1 LSLRGELSRR
11 IRWVLLPILAA
22 IVVAGCAGDR
32 GGGAGDAGKELTPK
46 QREQAEAFGLDPDKP
61 YAGTE
66 LNFLICCHD
75 APQFADL
82 AELSDSE
89 FEELT
94 GISVKWGNVPFG
106 SFQQR
111 VVTEATT
118 GGGTYDIVAWVDSW
132 GPSIRSSL
140 VPLNDKIQ
148 EDNVDMSDF
157 PPAFRQASM
166 IGSEDG
172 TYYGM
177 PLRGHAFTFFY
188 RTDIYEELGMEPPK
202 TWTEFVEQGEQ
213 IKQNT
218 DLYPTSMYYSRTA
231 GQNVFMWLDLLWGN
245 GSDVFDENYRPIFN
259 NEEGV
264 EATELYIDFLRQYEM
279 TPPASET
286 WDEVEGHQA
295 FSQNRAATFM
305 GWSWLYSLIT
315 SEEAVEEVRNN
326 VGFTTPPVWEGKE
339 PITYGYLWPVGILR
353 NSQNQDAAWE
363 YLKWM
368 THPDTEKQVLT
379 GPEPRDIASVHLSNL
394 RDEEVNELSNGLHR
408 TLADVLGDSRTT
420 PMIPE
425 WPEVQ
430 EVLSTAIS
438 DMAGGADVEAT
449 LDDAAT
455 QVERIME
462 REGYYD

>member
-1 LSLRGELSRR
+1 MRRVLR
-11 IRWVLLPILAA
+11 VLLFALVGAF
-22 IVVAGCAGDR
+22 VLFGCAGDR
-32 GGGAGDAGKELTPK
+32 GGGEEASKELTPE
-46 QREQAEAFGLDPDKP
+46 QREQAESLGLDPEKP

-66 LNFLICCHD
+66 LNFLICCAD

-82 AELSDSE
+82 ADLSNSE
-89 FEELT
+89 FKELT

-118 GGGTYDIVAWVDSW
+118 GGGTYDLVAWVDSW

-140 VPLNDKIQ
+140 VPLDDKIQ
-148 EDNVDMSDF
+148 EDNVDMNDF
-157 PPAFRQASM
+157 PPAFRQASQ
-166 IGSEDG
+166 IGTD

-188 RTDIYEELGMEPPK
+188 REDVYEDLGLEPPK
-202 TWTEFVEQGEQ
+202 TWDEFIEQGEQ
-213 IKQNT
+213 IKQET

-245 GSDVFDENYRPIFN
+245 GGDVFDENYRPIFN
-259 NEEGV
+259 NAEGM
-264 EATELYIDFLRQYEM
+264 EATELYIDFLREYEM
-279 TPPASET
+279 TPPASVS
-286 WDEVEGHQA
+286 WDEVEGQ
-295 FSQNRAATFM
+295 QGLGKGQAATFM
-305 GWSWLYSLIT
+305 GWSWIYSSLIGPD
-315 SEEAVEEVRNN
+315 AAPEVRDN
-326 VGFTTPPVWEGKE
+326 VAFSTPPAWEGKE
-339 PITYGYLWPVGILR
+339 PVTYGYLWPVGILQA
-353 NSQNQDAAWE
+353 SQNQEAAWE
-363 YLKWM
+363 YLRWL
-368 THPDTEKQVLT
+368 TAAETERQTLT
-379 GPEPRDIASVHLSNL
+379 GPQPRDIASVHMSNF
-394 RDEEVNELSNGLHR
+394 RDPEVNELSNGLHN
-408 TLADVLGDSRTT
+408 TLADVLGNSRTT

-438 DMAGGADVEAT
+438 DMAGGADVET
-449 LDDAAT
+449 TMNDAAD